1 MQAFLS
7 VPTFIVIAVLAVFSF
22 FFSASE
28 TSLIALN
35 KIRTRHLAD
44 KGVKGA
50 DSALRLITK
59 LDKVVAAILIGNNL
73 VNIIISSI
81 ATIIFV
87 SLLGPTWGVVA
98 STLCLTV
105 FLLVMCEII
114 PKTLA
119 IRYSENTALFT
130 SPILEVFIR
139 LCEPLVQVF
148 TGVSN
153 SILKLFGA
161 HPEKR
166 SPLISEEE
174 LRLMIE
180 VGKEEGVLSDEE
192 RRMLQRIFEFGDMKV
207 GEVMIP
213 KDKVI
218 AIERSADAEKL
229 LNVLAE
235 EGHSRVP
242 VYEEGIENI
251 VGVIYV
257 RDLLYIMRDKALVV
271 LEDLLHPAYY
281 VPENKRVSD
290 LLREFQLKRIQ
301 IAVVVDEQKKTLGLV
316 TLEDLLEEIVG
327 EIEDR
332 RNG

>member
-1 MQAFLS
+1 MLAFLS
-7 VPTFIVIAVLAVFSF
+7 VPTFIVIAVLSVFSF

-28 TSLIALN
+28 ASLIALS
-35 KIRTRHLAD
+35 KIRARHLAD
-44 KGVKGA
+44 KGVRGA
-50 DSALRLITK
+50 SCVLRLITK

-73 VNIIISSI
+73 VNITISSL

-87 SLLGPTWGVVA
+87 GLLGPGWGVAA

-105 FLLVMCEII
+105 LLLVICEII
-114 PKTLA
+114 PNTLA
-119 IRYSENTALFT
+119 IRYSEKTALLT
-130 SPILEVFIR
+130 APILEAFIR
-139 LCEPLVQVF
+139 IFDPLVRVF

-153 SILKLFGA
+153 CILKLFGA

-207 GEVMIP
+207 SEVMIP
-213 KDKVI
+213 KDKII
-218 AIERSADAEKL
+218 AIERKADEEKM

-242 VYEEGIENI
+242 VYAKGIENI

-257 RDLLYIMRDKALVV
+257 RDLLYIMRDKGLVV
-271 LEDLLHPAYY
+271 LDDLLHPAYY
-281 VPENKRVSD
+281 VPANKRVSD

-301 IAVVVDEQKKTLGLV
+301 IAVVVDEQKKTLGIV

-327 EIEDR
+327 EIEETVDR
-332 RNG
+332 

>member
-1 MQAFLS
+1 MLAFLS
-7 VPTFIVIAVLAVFSF
+7 VPTFIAIAVLAVFSF

-28 TSLIALN
+28 ASLIALS
-35 KIRTRHLAD
+35 KIRARHLAD
-44 KGVKGA
+44 KGVRGA
-50 DSALRLITK
+50 SSVLRLITK

-73 VNIIISSI
+73 VNIIISSL

-87 SLLGPTWGVVA
+87 GLLGPTWGVAA
-98 STLCLTV
+98 STFCLTV
-105 FLLVMCEII
+105 LLLVICEII

-119 IRYSENTALFT
+119 IRYSEKTALF
-130 SPILEVFIR
+130 SAPILEAYIR
-139 LCEPLVQVF
+139 ICEPLVHIF

-207 GEVMIP
+207 GEAMIP

-218 AIERSADAEKL
+218 AIERGASEEQL

-235 EGHSRVP
+235 EGHSRIP
-242 VYEEGIENI
+242 VYAGVIDNI
-251 VGVIYV
+251 IGVIYV
-257 RDLLYIMRDKALVV
+257 RDLLYILRDKALVV

-281 VPENKRVSD
+281 VPANKRVSD

-301 IAVVVDEQKKTLGLV
+301 IAVVADEFKKTLGIV

-327 EIEDR
+327 EIEETVDR
-332 RNG
+332 